1 VQDDAQDGADHV
13 DGHRI
18 TALVASP
25 WVKRGAVVSTHYD
38 DLSVKRT
45 IEIALGMRPSYL
57 YDALAAPMWD
67 VFTSK
72 PDLTPYEA
80 FDIPESLMEER
91 NTARSPAASVSRS
104 QEWRVADAVDEGL
117 LARIQWADRTGS
129 TTGCPRRVGPAGH
142 QWHPCALGDRE
153 ERAISRERGAA
164 LIAQLREFYE
174 LEQAHPGVTGVAL
187 AERLQQI
194 TRRHP
199 LPAGDG

>member
-117 LARIQWADRTGS
+117 LARIQWAIA
-129 TTGCPRRVGPAGH
+129 PAARRA
-142 QWHPCALGDRE
+142 A
-153 ERAISRERGAA
+153 RGASA
-164 LIAQLREFYE
+164 RLATSGTRARSAIARS
-174 LEQAHPGVTGVAL
+174 ARSAASAVP
-187 AERLQQI
+187 R
-194 TRRHP
+194 
-199 LPAGDG
+199 